1 MLEQKH
7 GEVFFLY
14 APWFLS
20 VPGSAKRRG
29 NMTNEQ
35 HLLDALKA
43 LWKLHLEVTGKQK
56 RTSKLDIEDYYTS
69 VENKVKNALTKA
81 GE

>member
-1 MLEQKH
+1 
-7 GEVFFLY
+7 
-14 APWFLS
+14 
-20 VPGSAKRRG
+20 
-29 NMTNEQ
+29 MTNEQ